1 MNNPLPSR
9 ERDSIQNSPPSP
21 GGSKQKPFI
30 ILPPLAGAGE
40 TVYTSSPSPG
50 GRELEGGGFSMKED
64 RKKAGLA
71 RQLRRSET
79 DAEKALWAR
88 LRNKQLEDVK
98 FRMQQPL
105 GTYIVDFVSF
115 ERKIIVEVDGGQ
127 HNERE
132 ARGRDEQRAAW
143 LNERGYQVLRF
154 WNNEVLVNMEG
165 VLERIRE
172 VLS

>member
-1 MNNPLPSR
+1 
-9 ERDSIQNSPPSP
+9 
-21 GGSKQKPFI
+21 
-30 ILPPLAGAGE
+30 
-40 TVYTSSPSPG
+40 
-50 GRELEGGGFSMKED
+50 MKED

-71 RQLRRSET
+71 RQLRRSQT

-98 FRMQQPL
+98 FRRQQPL